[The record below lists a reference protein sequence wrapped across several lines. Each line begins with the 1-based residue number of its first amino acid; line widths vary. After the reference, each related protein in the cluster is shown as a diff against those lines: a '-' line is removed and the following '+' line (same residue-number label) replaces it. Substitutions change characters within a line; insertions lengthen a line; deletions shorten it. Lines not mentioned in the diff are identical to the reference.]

1 MLKRLSCMDPF
12 PLKKQTQGH
21 QKEIYIN
28 NDGWK
33 EKLEYGCLILCWN
46 SFPVIIKVIFPQ

>member
-1 MLKRLSCMDPF
+1 MDPF
-12 PLKKQTQGH
+12 PLKKQTQKH

>member
-1 MLKRLSCMDPF
+1 MDPF
-12 PLKKQTQGH
+12 PLKKQTQKH

-33 EKLEYGCLILCWN
+33 EKPPKISLFNVSQTLYD
-46 SFPVIIKVIFPQ
+46 S